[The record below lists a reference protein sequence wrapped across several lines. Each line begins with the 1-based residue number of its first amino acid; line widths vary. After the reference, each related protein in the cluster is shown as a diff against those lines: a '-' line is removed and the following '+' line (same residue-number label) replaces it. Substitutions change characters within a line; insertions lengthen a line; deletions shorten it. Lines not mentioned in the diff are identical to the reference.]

1 MSKIREKI
9 SKATGFYF
17 RKTLLSQSFV
27 RLQKGGIFDTKT
39 MIKILGEI
47 CDYLE
52 EKEKKQEVEFSIKEE
67 TIEPIKE
74 ERVKV
79 AKKKK

>member
-1 MSKIREKI
+1 MTGIRDKI

-17 RKTLLSQSFV
+17 KKTLISDSFV
-27 RLQKGGIFDTKT
+27 RLQKGGQFDTKM

-52 EKEKKQEVEFSIKEE
+52 ENEKPKEKK
-67 TIEPIKE
+67 P
-74 ERVKV
+74 
-79 AKKKK
+79 